1 MLRTTFF
8 SLFALALAAQ
18 AQQAEAQKGNKVIG
32 RVGNVVYRES
42 DFLNYLPM
50 VYQPAQ
56 LEQLMN
62 SPEMQKE
69 AQKSFL
75 EAMVLVNKAKKEGV
89 DQLPDYR
96 TKLTVLG
103 NNLMIQEFINKN
115 VPELEKLST
124 PTEDQLRAY
133 YEEHKTSFKAP
144 DTASARHVLVAV
156 RSNENETNKL
166 TDDDAKAKVAKI
178 LVELAN
184 GRGWQEVAKDYSDD
198 PGSKDNGGLYENF
211 NPAQMVTEFAEAVRT
226 QEIGKIGPPVRT
238 KFGYHI
244 ILVENR
250 KLDALQTFDEARPNV
265 QKQLIDKMRAETWAK
280 WINSIKTEMGYAEG
294 EEIAAKEIKINGGKK

>member
-1 MLRTTFF
+1 MLRTAFF

-18 AQQAEAQKGNKVIG
+18 AQQAEAKKENKVIG
-32 RVGNVVYRES
+32 RVGNAVYRES
-42 DFLNYLPM
+42 DFLDYLPM

-56 LEQLMN
+56 LEQVMN

-89 DQLPDYR
+89 DKLPDYR

-115 VPELEKLST
+115 IPELERLST

-133 YEEHKTSFKAP
+133 YEEHKETFKVP

-156 RSNENETNKL
+156 RSNESETNKL

-178 LVELAN
+178 LAELTR
-184 GRGWQEVAKDYSDD
+184 GRSWQEVAKDYSDD

-226 QEIGKIGPPVRT
+226 QEIGKIGPPVKT
-238 KFGYHI
+238 HFGYHI

-250 KLDALQTFDEARPNV
+250 KLDTLQTFDEANTNV
-265 QKQLIDKMRAETWAK
+265 QKQLSDKMRAETWAN
-280 WINSIKTEMGYAEG
+280 WINLIKTEMGYAEG
-294 EEIAAKEIKINGGKK
+294 EGAVAKKTSGGKK